1 MSEMIR
7 ELARLI
13 EEASGFVIANGRL
26 DVLEGLVRQ
35 RMAGVGSSDI
45 EGYVRSLQRQGDS
58 DELRRLLGLITIK
71 ESYLFRGRAQFDALA
86 DTVLSEFSASRPHRR
101 LRVWCAGCA
110 RGEEAATLAIVL
122 ADHEVV
128 GDWRWSIL
136 ATDVDEAALAEA
148 QSGLFGPRAVA
159 RVPEDCLQRHFTSHG
174 DRFELDPE
182 LRARIE
188 FRRVNLADQSLELGG
203 EEFDL
208 IFLRNVLIYFR
219 LEVQRRVV
227 AAVEGVLADDGSL
240 FLAPSESLLHLDTGL
255 QARELG
261 GSFCYRHRET
271 AAGGDPTDAQGKRP
285 PPSAEASMKVVS
297 PPAHLEAGERYGFTS
312 SGNEGPTI
320 EARLEQVI
328 CCLEKDDLHGALDL
342 IDDMRTGFPENAV
355 AHALEGIARER
366 TGDLDAA
373 VLAYRGALYL
383 KPAMIEV
390 RFLLARCLRTLGRVA
405 AAAREYR
412 AVLTGLGGPSS
423 RPATLVGRLGLPPAD
438 EMIEEC
444 RRNS

>member
-1 MSEMIR
+1 MSEPIR

-13 EEASGFVIANGRL
+13 EEASGFVIPDGRL
-26 DVLEGLVRQ
+26 DALDDLVRE

-45 EGYVRSLQRQGDS
+45 EGYVHSLQRHGDS
-58 DELRRLLGLITIK
+58 EELRRLLGLITIK
-71 ESYLFRGRAQFDALA
+71 ESYLYRGRAQFDALA

-148 QSGLFGPRAVA
+148 QTGHFGPRAVA
-159 RVPEDCLQRHFTSHG
+159 RVPEGCLQRYFTSHG
-174 DRFELDPE
+174 DRFELNPE

-188 FRRVNLADQSLELGG
+188 FRRLNLADQSLDLGG
-203 EEFDL
+203 EKFDL
-208 IFLRNVLIYFR
+208 IFVRNVLIYFR
-219 LEVQRRVV
+219 PVVQRRVV
-227 AAVEGVLADDGSL
+227 AAVEDVLAADGSL
-240 FLAPSESLLHLDTGL
+240 FLGPSESLLHLGSGL

-261 GSFCYRHRET
+261 GSFCYRHPKT
-271 AAGGDPTDAQGKRP
+271 AGGGDTADARRKRP
-285 PPSAEASMKVVS
+285 LAAAEATLNMV
-297 PPAHLEAGERYGFTS
+297 PPPPQHEAGEKFGLTS
-312 SGNEGPTI
+312 SGNDGPNL
-320 EARLEQVI
+320 EARIEQVI
-328 CCLEKDDLHGALDL
+328 GCLEKDDLHGALDL
-342 IDDMRTGFPENAV
+342 IDDIRTGFPENAV

-383 KPAMIEV
+383 KPAMDEV
-390 RFLLARCLRTLGRVA
+390 RFLLARCLRTLGRA
-405 AAAREYR
+405 APAAREYR
-412 AVLTGLGGPSS
+412 AVLTGLGSPPSQ
-423 RPATLVGRLGLPPAD
+423 PATLVGRLGLPPTD

-444 RRNS
+444 RSNS